1 MANKQQDE
9 SIIEWLLKGDPSIR
23 WQTMKDLGKSPKRE
37 IFKERSKIEQ
47 EGWGKMLMD
56 FQDPAG
62 TWGNN
67 YYTPKWTSTTYTLLL
82 LRRLGINPLNERCK
96 LGCNLLLTNGLL
108 NDGGINYSKTKKK
121 RSETCITGLV
131 FGILS
136 YFKLKDERME
146 MILAYL
152 IKNQMEDGGWNCR
165 FPRGATH
172 ASFHTTLMV
181 LEALYEYQ
189 ESFSNKNSKEIL
201 RMRQRAQE
209 FLLLHELYKSHRTG
223 ETVSTKMTMLSFP
236 PRWHY
241 TVIAALD
248 YFQKINHEKDERFS
262 DAIKILTKKEKKGKW
277 PLQSPI
283 KGKIWFDMEPVRFP
297 SRWNTLRALRI
308 LQWWNQE
315 RQRI

>member
-1 MANKQQDE
+1 MTDKQQSE
-9 SIIEWLLKGDPSIR
+9 SIITWLLKGDPSIR
-23 WQTMKDLGKSPKRE
+23 WQTMNDLGKSSKKEVNEER
-37 IFKERSKIEQ
+37 FKTEQ
-47 EGWGKMLMD
+47 EGWGKKLMD

-62 TWGNN
+62 TWDNS

-96 LGCNLLLTNGLL
+96 LGCKLLLANGLL
-108 NDGGINYSKTKKK
+108 NDGGINYSRAKKK
-121 RSETCITGLV
+121 ISETCITGLV

-136 YFKLKDERME
+136 YFKLEDERME
-146 MILAYL
+146 MILNSL
-152 IKNQMEDGGWNCR
+152 IKNQMRDAGWNCR

-201 RMRQRAQE
+201 RMQRRAHE
-209 FLLLHELYKSHRTG
+209 FLLHHKLYKSHRTG
-223 ETVSTKMTMLSFP
+223 ETVSAKMTMLSFP

-248 YFQKINHEKDERFS
+248 YFQKINHDQDERFS
-262 DAIKILTKKEKKGKW
+262 DAINILTKKEKKGKW

-283 KGKIWFDMEPVRFP
+283 RGKIWFDMEPVRFP
-297 SRWNTLRALRI
+297 SRWNTLRALKI

-315 RQRI
+315 RQ